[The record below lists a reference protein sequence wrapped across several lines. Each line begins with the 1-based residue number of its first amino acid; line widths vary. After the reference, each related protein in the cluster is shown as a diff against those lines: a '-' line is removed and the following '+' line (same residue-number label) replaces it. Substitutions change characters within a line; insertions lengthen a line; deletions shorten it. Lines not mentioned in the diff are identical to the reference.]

1 MIVDMKHMRTR
12 RTQAQRSSKTK
23 AALLDATLDLL
34 VESGYKATTVTAVA
48 HRAEV
53 SLGALLHHFPTKTDL
68 LSAAIGHAFERRT
81 AEYRQAMAK
90 VDAADDKLDAT
101 LDLLWSMWTGPTFTA
116 FVELWVAA
124 RTDAELADPLVAVD
138 REFLRTSREM
148 YADYFLGDHTSDGDA
163 GNGLHLV
170 FSVVTGL
177 AFCNMIEG
185 YQPFASERVID
196 TFKAMARGRAMSR
209 RTVSGQPDYPE
220 VDNRRERS
228 VRG

>member
-1 MIVDMKHMRTR
+1 MIVDMTRTRTR

-34 VESGYKATTVTAVA
+34 VDSGYKATTTTAVA

-68 LSAAIGHAFERRT
+68 LSAAIGHAFDRRT
-81 AEYRQAMAK
+81 AEYRRAMAE
-90 VDAADDKLDAT
+90 VDAAEDKLDAT

-138 REFLRTSREM
+138 REFLRTSQEI
-148 YADYFLGDHTSDGDA
+148 YANYFLGDQASDDDA
-163 GNGLHLV
+163 RSGLHLV
-170 FSVVTGL
+170 FSLVTGL
-177 AFCNMIEG
+177 AFSNMIEG
-185 YQPFASERVID
+185 YQPFASKPVIE
-196 TFKAMARGRAMSR
+196 TFKAMVRTRAASKPTVLGRS
-209 RTVSGQPDYPE
+209 Q
-220 VDNRRERS
+220 
-228 VRG
+228 